1 MKKLFVPIL
10 KRIQEINFRPASEWV
25 IIKSGPA
32 EVSRPMK
39 QFILPVTI
47 TIAIATF
54 LGYILELDYVSHS
67 RMFIVI
73 IATIKVLSAFCTSFF
88 TFYITALLVQELCP
102 KMDISIDNNK
112 LFKLLAYSFS
122 AFWTMLFLA
131 GLLANYKSLGSFFI
145 FLGLYGIIPFWAGC
159 DIMLELPRDKKNK
172 LLAVCLFIAI
182 VVYLLI
188 GWSFGFALRAAHL
201 AGMMN

>member
-10 KRIQEINFRPASEWV
+10 KRIREINFRPASEWV
-25 IIKSGPA
+25 IIKNATGRSF
-32 EVSRPMK
+32 RPMK
-39 QFILPVTI
+39 QFILPITI

-145 FLGLYGIIPFWAGC
+145 FLGLYGIIPFWAVAILC
-159 DIMLELPRDKKNK
+159 WNCPVTRKINFLPY
-172 LLAVCLFIAI
+172 VCL
-182 VVYLLI
+182 LQ
-188 GWSFGFALRAAHL
+188 
-201 AGMMN
+201 